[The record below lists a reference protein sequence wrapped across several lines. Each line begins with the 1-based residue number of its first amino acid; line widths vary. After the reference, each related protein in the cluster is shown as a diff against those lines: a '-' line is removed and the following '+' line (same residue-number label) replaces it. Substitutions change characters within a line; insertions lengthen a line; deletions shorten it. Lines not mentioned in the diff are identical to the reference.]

1 MRLNLLE
8 IIWAY
13 IYFQGIKYLQEETK
27 SDAAIEANLE
37 DGDEEESRQQWSNP
51 IEFLLSCV
59 AMSVGLGKDLFRNG
73 QNTQIT
79 LSLLVALGM
88 AQGRSRTFFHSLI
101 TLGIDFITPRLLE
114 VLAKYLED
122 LEKLK
127 NQLFFKNS

>member
-8 IIWAY
+8 ITWEY

-79 LSLLVALGM
+79 LSWLVALKKPHIFSGKLFRKYFPK
-88 AQGRSRTFFHSLI
+88 GHLLNLRTKFRCLI
-101 TLGIDFITPRLLE
+101 IPPTT
-114 VLAKYLED
+114 
-122 LEKLK
+122 
-127 NQLFFKNS
+127 NQIFDKFLP

>member
-8 IIWAY
+8 ITWEY

-59 AMSVGLGKDLFRNG
+59 AMSVGLGKDLFRNVE
-73 QNTQIT
+73 NTQIT
-79 LSLLVALGM
+79 LSLLASAWTTALDSSV
-88 AQGRSRTFFHSLI
+88 QVKLWKSSKLNFF
-101 TLGIDFITPRLLE
+101 E
-114 VLAKYLED
+114 
-122 LEKLK
+122 
-127 NQLFFKNS
+127 NSFNKDKSVGL